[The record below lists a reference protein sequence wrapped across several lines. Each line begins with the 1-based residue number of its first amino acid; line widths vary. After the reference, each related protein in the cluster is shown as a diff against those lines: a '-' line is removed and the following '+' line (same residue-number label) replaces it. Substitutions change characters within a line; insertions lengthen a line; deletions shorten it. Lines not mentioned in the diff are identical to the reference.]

1 MLGKSVGEEFCN
13 VVVCSKRVVVGFCED
28 NSAVDD
34 DERYVV
40 EWFCVD

>member
-13 VVVCSKRVVVGFCED
+13 VVVCSKCVVVGFCED